1 MVPSMPTHAK
11 WAAGLLALSGVLLT
25 TAALLTIS
33 LDGAPASA
41 RATGFVGAALIGGA
55 LLAVA
60 WQMRRRQQWAH
71 RTAVVLVG
79 MQIVVGIVMLSIG
92 ARGGFPW
99 SGLLLLWLL
108 LHPKTRRWFS
118 GEPESYPDRPL
129 DEPSLEEINRRFADR
144 RD

>member
-1 MVPSMPTHAK
+1 MVPSMPSHAK
-11 WAAGLLALSGVLLT
+11 WAAGLVAFSGVVLS
-25 TAALLTIS
+25 TAALLTIG
-33 LDGAPASA
+33 LDRAPASS

-55 LLAVA
+55 LLVVA
-60 WQMRRRQQWAH
+60 WQMRRRQRWAH
-71 RTAVVLVG
+71 RTAVALVG
-79 MQIVVGIVMLSIG
+79 VQIVVGVLMLVIG

-108 LHPKTRRWFS
+108 LHPKTRRWFA
-118 GEPESYPDRPL
+118 GEPESYPDRAL

>member
-1 MVPSMPTHAK
+1 MPTHAK
-11 WAAGLLALSGVLLT
+11 WAAGLLAFGGVVLT

-41 RATGFVGAALIGGA
+41 EATGFVGAALIGGA
-55 LLAVA
+55 LLAVG
-60 WQMRRRQQWAH
+60 WQMRRRQRWAH

-79 MQIVVGIVMLSIG
+79 MQIVVGIVMLLIG

-108 LHPKTRRWFS
+108 LHPKTRRWFD